1 MFVVV
6 LEQKE
11 VEHVARPEKEAIVES
26 IKEKL
31 EKASATVL
39 TDYRGLNVQEITEL
53 RKRLTEARVEYRV
66 LKNTLTRLA
75 AEKANI
81 EGLDPYLEGP
91 LAIAFG
97 YEDPVA
103 PAKVLSAFT
112 KEYKKLEV
120 KAGIL
125 DGRIIDASGVKALAD
140 LPSREELLSMVL
152 RAVQGPL
159 YGLANV
165 LQGNLRNLV
174 YAVDAVRRQKDEASA

>member
-1 MFVVV
+1 M
-6 LEQKE
+6 LEAKE
-11 VEHVARPEKEAIVES
+11 VEYLARPEKEAMVES
-26 IKEKL
+26 IREKF
-31 EKASATVL
+31 EKATASVL

-53 RKRLTEARVEYRV
+53 RRRFTDAGVEYRV

-75 AEKANI
+75 ADKAEI

-103 PAKVLSAFT
+103 PAKVIASFV

-125 DGRIIDASGVKALAD
+125 DGRVIDAAAVKALAD
-140 LPSREELLSMVL
+140 LPGKEQLLAMVL

-159 YGLANV
+159 YGLVNV

-174 YAVDAVRRQKDEASA
+174 YAVDAVRRLKEEAGA

>member
-1 MFVVV
+1 
-6 LEQKE
+6 
-11 VEHVARPEKEAIVES
+11 
-26 IKEKL
+26 
-31 EKASATVL
+31 
-39 TDYRGLNVQEITEL
+39 
-53 RKRLTEARVEYRV
+53 
-66 LKNTLTRLA
+66 NTLTKLA
-75 AEKANI
+75 ADKAEI

-103 PAKVLSAFT
+103 PAKVIASFV

-125 DGRIIDASGVKALAD
+125 DGRVIDAAAVKALAD
-140 LPSREELLSMVL
+140 LPGKEQLLAMVL

-159 YGLANV
+159 YGLVNV

-174 YAVDAVRRQKDEASA
+174 YAVDAVRRLKEEAGA